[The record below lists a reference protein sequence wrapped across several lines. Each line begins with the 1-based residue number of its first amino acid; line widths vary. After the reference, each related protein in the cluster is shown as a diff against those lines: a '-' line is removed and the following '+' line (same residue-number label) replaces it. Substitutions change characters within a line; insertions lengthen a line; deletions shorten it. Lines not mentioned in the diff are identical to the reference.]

1 MIEITRLL
9 LDFGLC
15 ILIWMVQLI
24 VYPSFL
30 FFSDNNL
37 FTWHKTYTKA
47 IALIVIPL
55 MLGQLGI
62 VIYQIF
68 LIQNAYT
75 FTSIVLVVF
84 LWGITLLKFAPLH
97 QQISEGN
104 THLQVLKKLVQMNRM
119 RTIVWTLLFLMSAV
133 YFFLKRL
140 LYLVMTSL

>member
-24 VYPSFL
+24 VYPSFA
-30 FFSDNNL
+30 FYNNTQL
-37 FTWHKTYTKA
+37 LKWHKTYTKA

-62 VIYQIF
+62 VIYQVF
-68 LIQNAYT
+68 LTQNTYT
-75 FTSIVLVVF
+75 LVSIVLVVF
-84 LWGITLLKFAPLH
+84 LWGITLLKFAPMH

-104 THLQVLKKLVQMNRM
+104 TQIQLLKTLVQTNWI
-119 RTIVWTLLFLMSAV
+119 RTIIWTLLFVLSSASV
-133 YFFLKRL
+133 LFL
-140 LYLVMTSL
+140 

>member
-24 VYPSFL
+24 VYPSFA
-30 FFSDNNL
+30 FYNNTQL
-37 FTWHKTYTKA
+37 LKWHKTYTKA

-62 VIYQIF
+62 AIYQVF
-68 LIQNAYT
+68 LAQNSYT
-75 FTSIVLVVF
+75 LVSIVLVVF
-84 LWGITLLKFAPLH
+84 LWGITLLKFAPMH

-104 THLQVLKKLVQMNRM
+104 TQIQLLKTLVQTNWI
-119 RTIVWTLLFLMSAV
+119 RTIIWTLLFVLSSASV
-133 YFFLKRL
+133 LFL
-140 LYLVMTSL
+140 

>member
-62 VIYQIF
+62 VIYQVF
-68 LIQNAYT
+68 LAQNT
-75 FTSIVLVVF
+75 FTLISIVLVVL
-84 LWGITLLKFAPLH
+84 LWGITLLKFAPMH
-97 QQISEGN
+97 QQISEGK
-104 THLQVLKKLVQMNRM
+104 THLQLQKKLVQMNWI
-119 RTIVWTLLFLMSAV
+119 RTIIWTILFVMSSAS
-133 YFFLKRL
+133 FILK
-140 LYLVMTSL
+140 SL

>member
-47 IALIVIPL
+47 IALIVMPL
-55 MLGQLGI
+55 MLGQLSI
-62 VIYQIF
+62 VIYQVF
-68 LIQNAYT
+68 LIQNTYT
-75 FTSIVLVVF
+75 LTSIVLVIF
-84 LWGITLLKFAPLH
+84 SMGHYFIKICTHASANFRRKNSFTAPKKIGSNELDKNHHLDHLICNEFCFIYFEESLKNA
-97 QQISEGN
+97 
-104 THLQVLKKLVQMNRM
+104 LQ
-119 RTIVWTLLFLMSAV
+119 
-133 YFFLKRL
+133 
-140 LYLVMTSL
+140 

>member
-62 VIYQIF
+62 AIYQVF
-68 LIQNAYT
+68 LAQNIYT
-75 FTSIVLVVF
+75 LVSIGFVVF
-84 LWGITLLKFAPLH
+84 LWGITLLKFAPMH

-104 THLQVLKKLVQMNRM
+104 TQIQLLKTLVQMNWI
-119 RTIVWTLLFLMSAV
+119 RTMIWTLLFVLSSASV
-133 YFFLKRL
+133 LFL
-140 LYLVMTSL
+140 

>member
-24 VYPSFL
+24 VYPSFA
-30 FFSDNNL
+30 FYNNTQL
-37 FTWHKTYTKA
+37 LTWHKTYTKA

-62 VIYQIF
+62 AIYQVF
-68 LIQNAYT
+68 LVQNSYT
-75 FTSIVLVVF
+75 LVSIVLVVF
-84 LWGITLLKFAPLH
+84 LWAITLLKFAPMH

-104 THLQVLKKLVQMNRM
+104 TQIQLLKTLVQTNWI
-119 RTIVWTLLFLMSAV
+119 RTIIWTLLFVLSSASV
-133 YFFLKRL
+133 LFL
-140 LYLVMTSL
+140 

>member
-24 VYPSFL
+24 VYPSFA
-30 FFSDNNL
+30 FYNNTQL
-37 FTWHKTYTKA
+37 LTWHKTYTKA

-62 VIYQIF
+62 VIYQVF
-68 LIQNAYT
+68 LAQNIYT
-75 FTSIVLVVF
+75 LVSIVFVVF
-84 LWGITLLKFAPLH
+84 LWGITLLKFAPMH

-104 THLQVLKKLVQMNRM
+104 TQIQLLKTLVQTNWI
-119 RTIVWTLLFLMSAV
+119 RTIIWTLLFVLSSASV
-133 YFFLKRL
+133 LFL
-140 LYLVMTSL
+140 

>member
-24 VYPSFL
+24 VYPSFA
-30 FFSDNNL
+30 FYNNTQL
-37 FTWHKTYTKA
+37 LKWHKTYTKA

-62 VIYQIF
+62 VIYQVF
-68 LIQNAYT
+68 LAQNIYT
-75 FTSIVLVVF
+75 LVSIVFVVF
-84 LWGITLLKFAPLH
+84 LWGITLLKFAPMH

-104 THLQVLKKLVQMNRM
+104 TQIQLLKTLVQMNWI
-119 RTIVWTLLFLMSAV
+119 RTIIWTLLFVLSAASDI
-133 YFFLKRL
+133 LN
-140 LYLVMTSL
+140 SL

>member
-24 VYPSFL
+24 VYPSFA
-30 FFSDNNL
+30 FYNNTQL
-37 FTWHKTYTKA
+37 LTWHKTYTKA

-62 VIYQIF
+62 AIYQVF
-68 LIQNAYT
+68 LAQNSYT
-75 FTSIVLVVF
+75 LVSIVLVVF
-84 LWGITLLKFAPLH
+84 LWGITLLKFAPMH

-104 THLQVLKKLVQMNRM
+104 TQIQLLKTLVQMNWI
-119 RTIVWTLLFLMSAV
+119 RTIIWTLLFGLSSASV
-133 YFFLKRL
+133 LFL
-140 LYLVMTSL
+140 

>member
-47 IALIVIPL
+47 IALIVMPL
-55 MLGQLGI
+55 MLGQLSI
-62 VIYQIF
+62 VIYQVF
-68 LIQNAYT
+68 LIQNTYT
-75 FTSIVLVVF
+75 LTSIVLVIF
-84 LWGITLLKFAPLH
+84 LWGITLLKFAPMH
-97 QQISEGN
+97 QQISEGK
-104 THLQVLKKLVQMNRM
+104 THLQLQKKLVQMNWI
-119 RTIVWTLLFLMSAV
+119 RTIIWTILFVMSSAS
-133 YFFLKRL
+133 FIFK
-140 LYLVMTSL
+140 SL

>member
-30 FFSDNNL
+30 FFSFNNL

-62 VIYQIF
+62 VIYQVF
-68 LIQNAYT
+68 LAQNT
-75 FTSIVLVVF
+75 FTFISIVLVVF
-84 LWGITLLKFAPLH
+84 LWGITLLKFAPMH
-97 QQISEGN
+97 QQISEGK
-104 THLQVLKKLVQMNRM
+104 THLQLQKKLVQMNWI
-119 RTIVWTLLFLMSAV
+119 RTIIWTILFVMSSAS
-133 YFFLKRL
+133 FILK
-140 LYLVMTSL
+140 SL

>member
-62 VIYQIF
+62 AIYQVF
-68 LIQNAYT
+68 LAQNIYT
-75 FTSIVLVVF
+75 LVSIVFVVF
-84 LWGITLLKFAPLH
+84 LWGITLLKFAPMH

-104 THLQVLKKLVQMNRM
+104 TQIQLLKTLVQMNWI
-119 RTIVWTLLFLMSAV
+119 RTIIWTLLFVLSSASV
-133 YFFLKRL
+133 LFL
-140 LYLVMTSL
+140 

>member
-47 IALIVIPL
+47 IALIVMPL
-55 MLGQLGI
+55 MLGQLSI
-62 VIYQIF
+62 VIYQVF
-68 LIQNAYT
+68 LIQNTYT
-75 FTSIVLVVF
+75 LTSIVLVIF
-84 LWGITLLKFAPLH
+84 LWGITLLKFAPMH
-97 QQISEGN
+97 QQISEGK
-104 THLQVLKKLVQMNRM
+104 THLQLKKIGSNELDKNHHLDHL
-119 RTIVWTLLFLMSAV
+119 ICNEFCFI
-133 YFFLKRL
+133 YFEESLKNAL
-140 LYLVMTSL
+140 Q

>member
-24 VYPSFL
+24 VYPSFA
-30 FFSDNNL
+30 FYNNTQL
-37 FTWHKTYTKA
+37 LTWHKTYTKA

-62 VIYQIF
+62 VIYQVF
-68 LIQNAYT
+68 LTQNTYT
-75 FTSIVLVVF
+75 LVSIVFVVF
-84 LWGITLLKFAPLH
+84 LWGITLLKFAPMH

-104 THLQVLKKLVQMNRM
+104 TQIQLLKTLVQMNWI
-119 RTIVWTLLFLMSAV
+119 RTIIWTLLFVLSSASV
-133 YFFLKRL
+133 LFL
-140 LYLVMTSL
+140 